1 MARTVV
7 GPPIAC
13 RDGVSYVCV
22 CVVCVCACCMR
33 VVSVSVAVQPSAG
46 KLGGTMR
53 HNGRVNVIR
62 FSADGTRM
70 YSGDSE
76 GGILVWEVDGRDAS
90 ASTAA
95 FTPFCFIMHPD
106 FEGKNIT
113 SMVVQPKQDGR
124 NRLLVMAYNVRWPAA
139 RCVVVV
145 PTLHGSRRFVVRRW
159 LCRTCAGC

>member
-1 MARTVV
+1 
-7 GPPIAC
+7 
-13 RDGVSYVCV
+13 
-22 CVVCVCACCMR
+22 MR

-124 NRLLVMAYNVRWPAA
+124 NRLLVMAYNVRWRAA
-139 RCVVVV
+139 RCVVVR
-145 PTLHGSRRFVVRRW
+145 PYCTAHVVSG
-159 LCRTCAGC
+159 CVAGCAERVPAVEHGFAPHQPRPPATASRQQG